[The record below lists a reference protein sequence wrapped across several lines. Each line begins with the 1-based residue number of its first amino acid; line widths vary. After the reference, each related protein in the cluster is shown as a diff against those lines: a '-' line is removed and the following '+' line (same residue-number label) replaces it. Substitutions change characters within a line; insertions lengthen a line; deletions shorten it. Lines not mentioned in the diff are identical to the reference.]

1 MISKKI
7 LASIFVIGIL
17 AFAMGY
23 GTYSY
28 FSDTETS
35 SGNTFTAG
43 TIDLLLRNDFI
54 GDWANGV
61 TATWSSSNFA
71 PGETVTA
78 ELRMKNIGTT
88 GAWVVRI
95 GGENLVE
102 VDVGDDATLDMA
114 DKIVI
119 TEIYYSELGEYMPW
133 NLAGYYATVMGD
145 GVAPLTLREFV
156 ESPYSMVFWIGK
168 YPPTEYYL
176 PPGGAR
182 VEMLKM
188 TFKFLED
195 AGNEYQGDS
204 ASFDLKVV
212 ADQDI
217 TVLGVGDGC
226 YGYK

>member
-1 MISKKI
+1 
-7 LASIFVIGIL
+7 L
-17 AFAMGY
+17 AFAMGW

-35 SGNTFTAG
+35 TDNVFTAG
-43 TIDLLLRNDFI
+43 TIDLLLRNDAI

-71 PGETVTA
+71 PGEEVTA
-78 ELRMKNIGTT
+78 ELRFKNVGTT
-88 GAWVVRI
+88 GAWVVRV

-102 VDVGDDATLDMA
+102 TDIGDPADPDIA

-119 TEIYYSELGEYMPW
+119 SNIYYSELGV
-133 NLAGYYATVMGD
+133 YYGGPGMTAWYEGVFGNGD
-145 GVAPLTLREFV
+145 GVFTLREFV
-156 ESPYSMVFWIGK
+156 TSSYSMVFWIGDH
-168 YPPTEYYL
+168 PPTEYYL

-188 TFKFLED
+188 TFKFMED
-195 AGNEYQGDS
+195 AGNEYQGDVV
-204 ASFDLKVV
+204 SFDIKVV
-212 ADQDI
+212 ADQDVSI
-217 TVLGVGDGC
+217 SGKGSGC